1 MDVGTSTT
9 GGSAISAAPQISL
22 DKSVIDA
29 VAQDFDSLGT
39 TMSFS
44 APERPGGDGFIG
56 SEPSALDAYSVIANA
71 THAIGSALSQTA
83 QALTQ
88 AGTAFETNENAVI
101 GQTGQLQSSM
111 SGVDQGLL
119 GVTK

>member
-1 MDVGTSTT
+1 MDVGAMTT
-9 GGSAISAAPQISL
+9 GGPAISAAPQISL
-22 DKSVIDA
+22 DKSVTDA
-29 VAQDFDSLGT
+29 VAQDLEQLGMA
-39 TMSFS
+39 MSYS
-44 APERPGGDGFIG
+44 APEQPGGDGFIG
-56 SEPSALDAYSVIANA
+56 SEPHAMDAYHVIANA
-71 THAIGSALSQTA
+71 THAIGGAVNQTG

-88 AGTAFETNENAVI
+88 AGTAFEANENAVI